1 MAFTGDCALNEDVK
15 WLHDCS
21 MTLWNDLANCVS
33 AAAAEGVGV
42 VRDLVTFSQQRKR
55 SHALCVDSLWICPVG
70 VKESKVTE
78 YDLSNVPVVSL

>member
-42 VRDLVTFSQQRKR
+42 VRDLVPSPSSESAHT
-55 SHALCVDSLWICPVG
+55 HCVLILYGYV
-70 VKESKVTE
+70 
-78 YDLSNVPVVSL
+78 LSV